1 MGICIARFFSI
12 VDFRVRTEG
21 AGSGNLGQAFSSID
35 PIAAA
40 AAATLGPKKTDGGKS
55 EKSEFRPFSSFLF
68 FETK

>member
-12 VDFRVRTEG
+12 LDFCVRTEG

-40 AAATLGPKKTDGGKS
+40 AATLGPKKKTDGGKS

-68 FETK
+68 SETK